1 MIHSTFPSLWH
12 HKIITI
18 HVKISLRQPEH
29 SLQSNTKRPLHL
41 VHYVPRYPKPNRCQ
55 RRTIVFH
62 FKPLARAA
70 EPSRGCCPRASPD
83 KSSATPSTT
92 PYVQK
97 MVSHMIKY
105 WSVPKVCSVLSV
117 CVCVKKSW
125 LLHSL
130 LLWYLVYMKASLP
143 TLFSL
148 SQSFFSALW
157 YLFATYPPRH
167 RRPTE
172 RRRER

>member
-18 HVKISLRQPEH
+18 HVKIPLRQPEH

-83 KSSATPSTT
+83 KSSATPKDGVTHDKILVSTQSLFR
-92 PYVQK
+92 V
-97 MVSHMIKY
+97 V
-105 WSVPKVCSVLSV
+105 SV
-117 CVCVKKSW
+117 CVCEKSW

>member
-18 HVKISLRQPEH
+18 HVKIPLRQPEH

-83 KSSATPSTT
+83 KSSATPKDGVTHDKILVSTQSLFR
-92 PYVQK
+92 V
-97 MVSHMIKY
+97 V
-105 WSVPKVCSVLSV
+105 SV